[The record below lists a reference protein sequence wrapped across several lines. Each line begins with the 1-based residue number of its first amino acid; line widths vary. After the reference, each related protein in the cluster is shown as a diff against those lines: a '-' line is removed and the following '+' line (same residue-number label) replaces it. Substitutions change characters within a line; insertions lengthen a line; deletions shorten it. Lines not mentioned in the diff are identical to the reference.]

1 MISFRKWINFVTT
14 FTKWIN
20 IIMKFRKWIN
30 FIRIFRKLIN
40 FCCTSK
46 KWCIFTSVTI
56 TFSTFILISV
66 SSADS
71 IFRFPISF
79 ITAPGSLSFFIQD
92 CFLVFFQR
100 LLLILISLVVEQARK
115 SLKLF
120 ILLFLFHILVVNTYR
135 SNPKGMILW
144 SVLFF

>member
-1 MISFRKWINFVTT
+1 MIS
-14 FTKWIN
+14 
-20 IIMKFRKWIN
+20 FRKWIN
-30 FIRIFRKLIN
+30 FIRIFRTLIN
-40 FCCTSK
+40 FCGTFK
-46 KWCIFTSVTI
+46 KWNIFTSATI

-79 ITAPGSLSFFIQD
+79 ITAPGSLSFFIPD
-92 CFLVFFQR
+92 FFLVFFQR

-115 SLKLF
+115 SFKLL

-135 SNPKGMILW
+135 SNPKGMILR
-144 SVLFF
+144 SILFF